1 MGSSNYQIDFLKIKM
16 QPSEEF
22 SMSSSRRHNNT
33 NSRKRKS
40 RESRNMVS
48 KHLSSN
54 KIQPKYKRSNT
65 KDEKRLVEG
74 HKLSIS
80 TIDDN
85 LKKKKKQQ
93 MQVSVN

>member
-1 MGSSNYQIDFLKIKM
+1 MGSSNYQIDFLKMKM

-33 NSRKRKS
+33 NSRKS

-85 LKKKKKQQ
+85 LQKKKKQQ